1 MVSYVTTMSL
11 ERGECRM
18 LRNPPNQRA
27 IVRRLQ
33 GGLSLGK
40 GKGRSG
46 GIAGFQTTLN
56 TSYFSSPKLGW
67 EG

>member
-1 MVSYVTTMSL
+1 
-11 ERGECRM
+11 M